1 MKSLKTFWFIFFVLS
16 TTLSY
21 SQSNS
26 FNKGKKLDLI
36 EVIPVADKGFLF
48 FKTDSIEI
56 PTVLNFT
63 YFNSDGDLID
73 SLNISTTR
81 TDGLYGLEKIFV
93 WKDKLIV
100 CSSLYQPGFRRNHLL
115 YYEYSLPNLNLTNS
129 KVLLETIAPP
139 TVYVPY
145 FISLSPD
152 SSKLL
157 ALGWN
162 YTLPQEKAKVQAKVY
177 DRDLTEVRKVDYN
190 FDFENKRI
198 ALNEAFIDDANKIYL
213 IGNNY
218 RGRVNGYISPLK
230 LDHFVLGLFPNEN
243 GKLSP
248 IKREKHH
255 FEQLKYALN
264 KNQQLVGTGYYTKG
278 LKAGIGLI
286 NFSETLVANISTHP
300 IGYKDFRAAYYKNLS
315 NFSAPSNDFSGY
327 ELTHLLCKDDAY
339 YALGE
344 NHHAEGFYD
353 DILVTKFTKKGELSW
368 LSRIPKR
375 QDMFGE
381 AEKFASFVLVER
393 KDKLYFLFNDNALNY
408 TKKRGNDLHLAES
421 TTSNSAISVLSLS
434 TEKLERGI
442 LPDLLHKGY
451 LLVPEFCHPI
461 NNQEVIVIGSG
472 INAKKGPFSFKKITV
487 AE

>member
-1 MKSLKTFWFIFFVLS
+1 MINLS
-16 TTLSY
+16 S
-21 SQSNS
+21 
-26 FNKGKKLDLI
+26 
-36 EVIPVADKGFLF
+36 VVR
-48 FKTDSIEI
+48 SINLGLGEI
-56 PTVLNFT
+56 
-63 YFNSDGDLID
+63 I
-73 SLNISTTR
+73 
-81 TDGLYGLEKIFV
+81 
-93 WKDKLIV
+93 
-100 CSSLYQPGFRRNHLL
+100 
-115 YYEYSLPNLNLTNS
+115 YYLNLTNS

-145 FISLSPD
+145 FINLSPD

-162 YTLPQEKAKVQAKVY
+162 YTLPQEKAKIQAKVY
-177 DRDLTEVRKVDYN
+177 DRDLTEVHKVDYN

-218 RGRVNGYISPLK
+218 RGRLNGYISPLK

-264 KNQQLVGTGYYTKG
+264 KNQKLVGTGYYTKG

-300 IGYKDFRAAYYKNLS
+300 ISYKDFRAAYYKNLT

-344 NHHAEGFYD
+344 NHPAEGFYA

-375 QDMFGE
+375 QSMFDE
-381 AEKFASFVLVER
+381 VEKFASFVLVER

-421 TTSNSAISVLSLS
+421 TTSNSAISILSLS
-434 TEKLERGI
+434 TEKLERGT
-442 LPDLLHKGY
+442 LPDLLDKGY
-451 LLVPEFCHPI
+451 LLVPEFCQPI
-461 NNQEVIVIGSG
+461 NNQEVIVISSG
-472 INAKKGPFSFKKITV
+472 INVNKEKFSFKKITV